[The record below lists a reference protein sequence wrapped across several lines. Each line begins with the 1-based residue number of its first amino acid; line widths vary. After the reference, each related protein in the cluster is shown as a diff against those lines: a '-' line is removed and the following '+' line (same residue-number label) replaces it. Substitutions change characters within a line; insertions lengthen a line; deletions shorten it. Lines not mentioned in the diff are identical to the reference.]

1 MRKLFVLTVL
11 IFGVTLLNAQVKSA
25 KEYKIE
31 GADAFKAKDYQKGLT
46 SFERAIK
53 LYEAEGKTDT
63 SLYYNAATC
72 AYKVKE
78 YQKALDFFN
87 QSIDLNYRKC
97 KAFLYKANTFKKLER
112 YEEMEAVCNKGIS
125 ECPKYQKKYN
135 EILFNYYLK
144 SGLKVYNNAAK
155 MQANAAQLVESDPDK
170 YKTEMV
176 KVKAEFKRSLPML
189 EKAHKIKPDDE
200 TCKNALKQCYK
211 ILEMNAKGA
220 GF

>member
-11 IFGVTLLNAQVKSA
+11 IFGVTLLNAQDKSA

-72 AYKVKE
+72 AYKINE

-87 QSIDLNYRKC
+87 QSIDLNYKKC

-112 YEEMEAVCNKGIS
+112 YEEMEAVCNEGIS
-125 ECPKYQKKYN
+125 ECPKYQKKYDK
-135 EILFNYYLK
+135 ILFNYYLNT
-144 SGLKVYNNAAK
+144 GLKVYNNAAK
-155 MQANAAQLVESDPDK
+155 MQSNAAQFVESDPDK
-170 YKTEMV
+170 YKTEME
-176 KVKAEFKRSLPML
+176 KVKAEFKGSLPML
-189 EKAHKIKPDDE
+189 EKAHKTDADNE
-200 TCKNALKQCYK
+200 SCKNAMKQCYK
-211 ILEMNAKGA
+211 ILEMNEKGA